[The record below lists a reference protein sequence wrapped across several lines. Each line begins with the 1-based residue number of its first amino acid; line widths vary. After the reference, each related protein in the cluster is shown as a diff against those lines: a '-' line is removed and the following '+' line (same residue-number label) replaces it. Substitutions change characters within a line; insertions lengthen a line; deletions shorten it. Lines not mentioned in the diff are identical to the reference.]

1 MSSDLGSRFS
11 KRRRIAIIVTLGLL
25 TGLGPFTIDLYL
37 PAFPSLKG
45 DLGITDAQVQ
55 VTLSAT
61 TLGFAIG
68 QLVIG
73 PWSDRIGRRVPLMVA
88 SSLHVAA
95 SVLVAVAPNVEFLTA
110 MRALQG
116 IGAAGGAV
124 VAMAMA
130 RDLFDGRA
138 LVKTL
143 ARLSLISGLAP
154 ILAPILGSWMVT
166 VMSWR
171 GIFWGLA
178 LYGAV
183 IIALVLRFTVETR
196 PPAERTRGGIGPLLA
211 SYRTVVS
218 DRIFLGALLVASFGF
233 AGLFSYVSTSSVL
246 LQEVYGL
253 SAQGFGA
260 VFATCSVGIFVGI
273 QTGARLA
280 LRVGS
285 HWMIA
290 CGNALM
296 ILAAAGVLAVND
308 LLAVF
313 DFPCLHPA
321 PHLLLE
327 LRNPVTVILADN
339 KALHPDAL
347 LEDGRHQQRQ
357 TIRSVWQTGGV
368 IAAHQPADRNPR
380 RGVEQRQHRVKNLA
394 ADVFIINV
402 NTLRAGLGQ
411 LFGKVR
417 RAMVKADIKA

>member
-61 TLGFAIG
+61 TLGFALG

-73 PWSDRIGRRVPLMVA
+73 PWSDRIGRRIPLMVA

-154 ILAPILGSWMVT
+154 ILAPIIGSWMVT

-171 GIFWGLA
+171 GVFWGLA

-253 SAQGFGA
+253 TAQQFGG
-260 VFATCSVGIFVGI
+260 VFANCSVGIFAGI
-273 QTGARLA
+273 QIGARMA
-280 LRVGS
+280 LKVGS
-285 HWMIA
+285 PRMIVI
-290 CGNALM
+290 GNTLM
-296 ILAAAGVLAVND
+296 ILAATGIVVVGALDGPLLALVPCMFAFTLGFGFCAPNNNVLALQRHRTASGVAAS
-308 LLAVF
+308 LMGSSSMLAGSLVGPIIGSF
-313 DFPCLHPA
+313 EMTDATPMGAAMLICAALA
-321 PHLLLE
+321 GAALWLVLRPH
-327 LRNPVTVILADN
+327 RF
-339 KALHPDAL
+339 
-347 LEDGRHQQRQ
+347 
-357 TIRSVWQTGGV
+357 
-368 IAAHQPADRNPR
+368 AAR
-380 RGVEQRQHRVKNLA
+380 
-394 ADVFIINV
+394 
-402 NTLRAGLGQ
+402 
-411 LFGKVR
+411 
-417 RAMVKADIKA
+417 

>member
-1 MSSDLGSRFS
+1 MSQDLGSSYS

-296 ILAAAGVLAVND
+296 ILAAAGVLAVGILD
-308 LLAVF
+308 GPLLALV
-313 DFPCLHPA
+313 PCMFAYTLGFGFCA
-321 PHLLLE
+321 PNNNVLALQRHRTASGVAASLMGSSSMLAGSLVGPIIGSFE
-327 LRNPVTVILADN
+327 MTDATPMGAAMLICAALAGAALWLVLRP
-339 KALHPDAL
+339 H
-347 LEDGRHQQRQ
+347 RF
-357 TIRSVWQTGGV
+357 
-368 IAAHQPADRNPR
+368 AAR
-380 RGVEQRQHRVKNLA
+380 
-394 ADVFIINV
+394 
-402 NTLRAGLGQ
+402 
-411 LFGKVR
+411 
-417 RAMVKADIKA
+417 

>member
-154 ILAPILGSWMVT
+154 ILARILGSWMVT

-296 ILAAAGVLAVND
+296 ILAAAGVLAVGILD
-308 LLAVF
+308 GPLLALV
-313 DFPCLHPA
+313 PCMFAYTLGFGFCA
-321 PHLLLE
+321 PNNNVLALQRHRTASGVAASLMGSSSMLAGSLVGPIIGSFE
-327 LRNPVTVILADN
+327 MTDATPMGAAMLICAALAGAALWLVLRP
-339 KALHPDAL
+339 H
-347 LEDGRHQQRQ
+347 RF
-357 TIRSVWQTGGV
+357 
-368 IAAHQPADRNPR
+368 AAR
-380 RGVEQRQHRVKNLA
+380 
-394 ADVFIINV
+394 
-402 NTLRAGLGQ
+402 
-411 LFGKVR
+411 
-417 RAMVKADIKA
+417 

>member
-1 MSSDLGSRFS
+1 MSQDLGSSYS

-61 TLGFAIG
+61 TLGFALG

-73 PWSDRIGRRVPLMVA
+73 PWSDRVGRRIPLMVA
-88 SSLHVAA
+88 SSLHVTA

-130 RDLFDGRA
+130 RDLFGGRA

-154 ILAPILGSWMVT
+154 ILAPIVGSWMVT

-211 SYRTVVS
+211 SFRTVLS
-218 DRIFLGALLVASFGF
+218 DRVFAGALMVASFGF

-253 SAQGFGA
+253 TAQGFGA
-260 VFATCSVGIFVGI
+260 VFAVCSIGIFVGV
-273 QTGARLA
+273 QTGARIA
-280 LRVGS
+280 LRIGS

-290 CGNALM
+290 IGNTVT
-296 ILAAAGVLAVND
+296 ILAATGVVLVGVFDGPLVTLVPCMFAFTLGFGFCAPNNNVLALQNHRKTSGVASSLMGSSSMLAGSLVGPIIGSFELNDATPMGAAMLICSSLAGVALWLV
-308 LLAVF
+308 LRPHR
-313 DFPCLHPA
+313 FPK
-321 PHLLLE
+321 
-327 LRNPVTVILADN
+327 R
-339 KALHPDAL
+339 
-347 LEDGRHQQRQ
+347 
-357 TIRSVWQTGGV
+357 
-368 IAAHQPADRNPR
+368 
-380 RGVEQRQHRVKNLA
+380 
-394 ADVFIINV
+394 
-402 NTLRAGLGQ
+402 
-411 LFGKVR
+411 
-417 RAMVKADIKA
+417 